1 MASLGRNLA
10 ELMKA
15 QDQQQQ
21 QQPMMPQPMM
31 QQPGMMPMMPQ
42 EQMMPVQFDPYG
54 QQQSGL
60 AQALMRGIGYGRP

>member
-10 ELMKA
+10 ELM
-15 QDQQQQ
+15 QGQQ
-21 QQPMMPQPMM
+21 QPMM

-42 EQMMPVQFDPYG
+42 QQIMPMQFDPYG